1 MPYTFE
7 STIPANGCYFIV
19 RTCYCILLNS
29 LRKHYRI
36 VKDCP
41 YLGGS
46 YIGTFLYM
54 STYISLF
61 QKFRL
66 NIKVIDR

>member
-7 STIPANGCYFIV
+7 STVPANGCYFIV

-29 LRKHYRI
+29 LTLKGNI
-36 VKDCP
+36 IDCP
-41 YLGGS
+41 YLGCS

-54 STYISLF
+54 STFISLL

-66 NIKVIDR
+66 NTKVIDR